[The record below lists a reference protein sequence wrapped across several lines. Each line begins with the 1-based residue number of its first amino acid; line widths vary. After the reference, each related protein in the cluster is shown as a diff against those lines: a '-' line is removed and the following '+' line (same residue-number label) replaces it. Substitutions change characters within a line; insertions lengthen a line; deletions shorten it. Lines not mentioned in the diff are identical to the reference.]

1 MWYMVKNHRSSS
13 AFATTVKKAEKK
25 FLPRDKVTTKTYE
38 DGSHL
43 FEGHGTYEI
52 GSKGDAY
59 TGEFLHGRFHG
70 HGHIWYTN
78 G

>member
-38 DGSHL
+38 DVCKRCVASPPECVCVARG
-43 FEGHGTYEI
+43 
-52 GSKGDAY
+52 A
-59 TGEFLHGRFHG
+59 
-70 HGHIWYTN
+70 
-78 G
+78 

>member
-38 DGSHL
+38 DGSHFQGECTKHGV
-43 FEGHGTYEI
+43 FEGHGTYEF
-52 GSKGDAY
+52 SKPAGVSAR
-59 TGEFLHGRFHG
+59 LRLAP
-70 HGHIWYTN
+70 
-78 G
+78 